1 MAGSVEEL
9 INGDFRAHVQ
19 RRDEAGFKQHI
30 YGSRRGNKRSAEKDL
45 QALRAAAE
53 KAGPDKDKQWSAMKR
68 AKSRLQ
74 KLAHG
79 SLQKHGNP
87 ARTRAKCKKAVETVP
102 STDVRLDEFESG
114 VYSKPKQS
122 PERVPVPRASDIT
135 LYERPHEMNKG
146 DKQPVP
152 QASAI
157 RYSSS
162 ILDKY
167 DRY

>member
-1 MAGSVEEL
+1 MAGSVEHL
-9 INGDFRAHVQ
+9 INDDFRAHVQ
-19 RRDEAGFKQHI
+19 RRDEAGFKQNIH
-30 YGSRRGNKRSAEKDL
+30 GPRRGNKRSAEKDL

-87 ARTRAKCKKAVETVP
+87 ARTRAKCKKAVKTVP
-102 STDVRLDEFESG
+102 STDVSNGLENG

-122 PERVPVPRASDIT
+122 
-135 LYERPHEMNKG
+135 
-146 DKQPVP
+146 
-152 QASAI
+152 
-157 RYSSS
+157 
-162 ILDKY
+162 
-167 DRY
+167 